1 MKGNKEIMQQ
11 LNKVLTHELTAINQY
26 FLHARMFKNWGLE
39 RLNEAE
45 YKQSI
50 RVMKHADTLI
60 ERILFLEGL
69 PNLQQLGTL
78 GIGEAVPECLS
89 SDLQFEMMTLRPSL
103 IDGIRLAE
111 DHHDFVTRDLLES
124 LLQGTE
130 SAIDWYETQISL
142 INEIGQQ
149 NYIQSQIEDD

>member
-1 MKGNKEIMQQ
+1 
-11 LNKVLTHELTAINQY
+11 
-26 FLHARMFKNWGLE
+26 LE

-78 GIGEAVPECLS
+78 GIGETVSECLS

-103 IDGIRLAE
+103 IEGIQLAE
-111 DHHDFVTRDLLES
+111 DHQDFVTRDLLEG

-130 SAIDWYETQISL
+130 SAIDWYETQMSL

>member
-1 MKGNKEIMQQ
+1 MKGNKEITQQ

-39 RLNEAE
+39 RLNEVE

-103 IDGIRLAE
+103 IDGIQLAE
-111 DHHDFVTRDLLES
+111 DHHDFVTRDLLEG
-124 LLQGTE
+124 LLKGTE
-130 SAIDWYETQISL
+130 SAIDWYETQMSL